1 MSDFKYKQYSDEE
14 DKIYNAAMEKIR
26 QGMENGLSFNE
37 ACSTINVKDH
47 ELRDFIVD
55 DALKIKI
62 AELHFQKGLLLPAVA
77 ETLKIPLAK
86 IQTAYREMLEDV
98 GNTAADMYLMNNPDG
113 PVGNA

>member
-1 MSDFKYKQYSDEE
+1 MSDFKYKQYSEEE
-14 DKIYNAAMEKIR
+14 DEIYNAAMEKIR
-26 QGMENGLSFNE
+26 ESMGNGLSFSE
-37 ACSTINVKDH
+37 ACSTIDVKDA
-47 ELRDFIVD
+47 ELRDFIID

-62 AELHFQKGLLLPAVA
+62 AELHFQQGLSLPKVA
-77 ETLKIPLAK
+77 ETLKVPLAR